1 MVYAHEVK
9 NSDFRGRIFRD
20 TARRLRILMLILGE
34 STTVNTLKKK
44 IRGWDVSLAP
54 KSKVENSKNR
64 LFTIFGP
71 EIPETWKNRLMPAKI
86 AN

>member
-1 MVYAHEVK
+1 MGTFTAVLIRSKNRLDFHGIAHEVK

-44 IRGWDVSLAP
+44 IL
-54 KSKVENSKNR
+54 
-64 LFTIFGP
+64 GP
-71 EIPETWKNRLMPAKI
+71 EIEGRKFEKSTFHDFWARNS
-86 AN
+86 